1 MTVSADYLAYVLDQC
16 APFAK
21 VSPRRMFGGIGLY
34 WDELFFGVID
44 DDVLYLKVDD
54 SNRDQYI
61 ARGCKALQ
69 PTADMTSMNYYE
81 VPAEVLE
88 DSDEL
93 KVWARKSHAIAA
105 QQALAKSMK
114 KSKRKSPPQKTP
126 QKRASKR

>member
-1 MTVSADYLAYVLDQC
+1 MAVSADYLAYVIDQC

-34 WDELFFGVID
+34 LDELFFGVID

-61 ARGCKALQ
+61 ARRCKAFQ
-69 PTADMTSMNYYE
+69 PTADMTSMNYYQ
-81 VPAEVLE
+81 VPPEVLE

-93 KVWARKSHAIAA
+93 KMWVRKSHAIAA

-114 KSKRKSPPQKTP
+114 KAKKKSPTRKASSKPAG
-126 QKRASKR
+126 KR